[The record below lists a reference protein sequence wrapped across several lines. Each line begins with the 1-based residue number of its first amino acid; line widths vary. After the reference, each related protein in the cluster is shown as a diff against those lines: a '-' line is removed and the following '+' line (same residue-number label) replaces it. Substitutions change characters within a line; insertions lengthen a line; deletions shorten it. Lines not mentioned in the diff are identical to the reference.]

1 MDSSLIDERPSL
13 VWMALQ
19 HIVDGVDWG
28 WQLGAVALAVHL
40 QARWRRDTSS
50 AAWFGGGGLERRR

>member
-1 MDSSLIDERPSL
+1 MDSSLTDERPSL

-28 WQLGAVALAVHL
+28 WQLGAAALAAHL
-40 QARWRRDTSS
+40 QARWLR
-50 AAWFGGGGLERRR
+50 AEAGGNGD